1 MPPPPSVPAR
11 QSVDTTPGLAA
22 PVSRAVAEDLEAIF
36 PNQPAPAAGRGRL
49 RLVGKGRARE
59 REERRAEGRA
69 GRLGALAAA
78 TFVGVSAGAMI
89 AHPGGAGHPAAPAQL
104 EAPAPVTLAA
114 QSLPS
119 VGPLPAASSFSPAAP
134 FAPDTPPPAPLRAAA
149 AVESAPAPA
158 RLQHAATHHAARP
171 HHRAQRVAAGS
182 CRGPGPCGHAEVMAA
197 DASLRRAYARA
208 QHAGVP
214 RVTLVGYHTEWSRLR
229 HRASSEPRLVAIR
242 YQAMASDLNRMS
254 AHVHE
259 EPAPAP
265 QPSPWRR
272 FRMEVASLWR

>member
-1 MPPPPSVPAR
+1 MSPLPSVPAR
-11 QSVDTTPGLAA
+11 QTADTPQGLAA
-22 PVSRAVAEDLEAIF
+22 PVSRTVAEDLEAIF
-36 PNQPAPAAGRGRL
+36 PNQPAPGAGRGRL
-49 RLVGKGRARE
+49 RLVGRGRLRDRE
-59 REERRAEGRA
+59 DRKAEGRA

-89 AHPGGAGHPAAPAQL
+89 AHPGGPGHSAAPAQP
-104 EAPAPVTLAA
+104 EAPAPMVLAA
-114 QSLPS
+114 ESLPS
-119 VGPLPAASSFSPAAP
+119 PGPLATAPSLAPLAPAAP
-134 FAPDTPPPAPLRAAA
+134 QPAPFRAAA
-149 AVESAPAPA
+149 AVESTPEPAKL
-158 RLQHAATHHAARP
+158 RRAATHHTAKS
-171 HHRAQRVAAGS
+171 HHKVQRVAAAS
-182 CRGPGPCGHAEVMAA
+182 CQGPGPCGHAEVMVA

-214 RVTLVGYHTEWSRLR
+214 RVTLVGYHTEWSHLR
-229 HRASSEPRLVAIR
+229 RRASREPRLVAIR